1 MLEPGYVSWTR
12 LLAAAERTGGELVAP
27 ELLWSEATSVLH
39 EIVWR
44 RQLSEQRAAEA
55 REFIAGA
62 PVRQRRPRG
71 LRGRAWEIADRL
83 GWAKTYDAEYCALA
97 ELLGCRLVTGD
108 RRLRAAADR
117 LGYVVTVAE
126 AASA

>member
-12 LLAAAERTGGELVAP
+12 LLAAAERTGGELLAP
-27 ELLWSEATSVLH
+27 ELLWSEASSVLH
-39 EIVWR
+39 ETVWR
-44 RQLSEQRAAEA
+44 RQLSPERAAEA
-55 REFIAGA
+55 RAFIASA
-62 PVRQRRPRG
+62 PLRQRRPRG
-71 LRGRAWEIADRL
+71 LRDRAWEIADRL

-97 ELLGCRLVTGD
+97 ELLGCHLVTAD

-117 LGYVVTVAE
+117 LGYVVTLDE